1 MATERDW
8 IPVKTSVRDSEATT
22 EGMPEGYRGVI
33 DALADARIGDVY
45 SENTQQIWVE
55 VFEPG
60 LTSLLEENRDP
71 AEVAAEM
78 DEKAN
83 ELLGG

>member
-1 MATERDW
+1 
-8 IPVKTSVRDSEATT
+8 
-22 EGMPEGYRGVI
+22 
-33 DALADARIGDVY
+33 VY

-60 LTSLLEENRDP
+60 ITGLLEENRDP

-83 ELLGG
+83 ELLGD